1 MATRA
6 DLQKT
11 VGDTTAAANTARAEW
26 KDAIPG
32 EDEPKMTDEEQAV
45 VDGLE
50 SKFVAA
56 KAARSAAERALA
68 DFDTAETARKAAA
81 AAAAPVAAKKKGKSK
96 KGLSQAETDELKYL
110 GYI

>member
-6 DLQKT
+6 DLQKA
-11 VGDTTAAANTARAEW
+11 VEDTTAAANSARADW
-26 KDAIPG
+26 KEAIPG
-32 EDEPKMTDEEQAV
+32 EGAPKMTDEEQAV
-45 VDGLE
+45 VNDLE
-50 SKFVAA
+50 NKFLTA
-56 KAARSAAERALA
+56 KAARKAAEQALA

-81 AAAAPVAAKKKGKSK
+81 AAATPVAAKKDKSK